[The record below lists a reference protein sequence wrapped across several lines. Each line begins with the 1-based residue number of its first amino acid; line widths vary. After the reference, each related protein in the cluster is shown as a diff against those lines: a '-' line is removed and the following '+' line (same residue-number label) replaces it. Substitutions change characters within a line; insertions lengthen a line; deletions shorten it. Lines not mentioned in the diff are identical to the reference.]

1 MDMIYQ
7 KEDFRKLFDISSD
20 VFSKLEI
27 YHALLLKWQKAINLV
42 SPNSIPQAWHRH
54 FIDSSQLVELIP
66 ETAKIYADLGCGAG
80 FPGLV
85 LAIMRPE
92 LEVHL
97 VESDER
103 KCQFMRTVARETGAN
118 VQIHTKRIENVSD
131 DFCPDFVT
139 ARALSS
145 LENLFEYCLPWAQ
158 KNKNLELCFLK
169 GARAEEE
176 LEIAKK
182 KYSFDYTST
191 QSITDSGAQILSI
204 QNLTSM

>member
-1 MDMIYQ
+1 MIHQ
-7 KEDFRKLFDISSD
+7 KEDFRKLFDISD
-20 VFSKLEI
+20 EMFSQLEI
-27 YHALLLKWQKAINLV
+27 YHSLLLKWQKAINLV
-42 SPNSIPQAWHRH
+42 SSNSIPQAWHRH
-54 FIDSSQLVELIP
+54 FIDSGQLVKLIP
-66 ETAKIYADLGCGAG
+66 DTAKIYADLGCGAG

-85 LAIMRPE
+85 LAIMRPD

-103 KCQFMRTVARETGAN
+103 KCQFMRTVARETGVN
-118 VQIHTKRIENVSD
+118 IQIHTKRIENVSD

-158 KNKNLELCFLK
+158 QNKNLELCFLK

-176 LEIAKK
+176 LEIAQK
-182 KYSFDYTST
+182 KYFFDYIST
-191 QSITDSGAQILSI
+191 PSITDDSAQILSI
-204 QNLTSM
+204 QNLASM